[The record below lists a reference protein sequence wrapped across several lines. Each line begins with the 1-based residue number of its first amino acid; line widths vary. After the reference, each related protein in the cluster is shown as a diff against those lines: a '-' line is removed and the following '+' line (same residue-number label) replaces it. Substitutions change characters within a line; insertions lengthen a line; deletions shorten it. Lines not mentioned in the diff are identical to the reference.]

1 MAAGNRRL
9 LKLRPAR
16 IRVVSMGLKI
26 IQIKKN
32 YPCIVTKQACHEFN
46 KVCGTKMKMVEI
58 DELLNTS
65 NNKCYL
71 SELGKTIGINGNTIN
86 SSNAAYICIQPE
98 NITTVNGNQ
107 LFAWLHRKRDSKWGR
122 LMFGTEKDFNTF
134 VAKMNLCGI
143 GCLQFETGNEKDAFC
158 DKLFKTVKKGT
169 FETMKE
175 LKNYLETKIDLTM
188 RDCDG
193 KIDTHL
199 NANNGYEIYLKGELQ
214 DGNKLYKPMVKTMK
228 KVKPIIKMG
237 IKLVLVAVMLLA
249 GNGVWA
255 QIVERD
261 VRYQITSHTF
271 PYTAAVVQYTTGYY
285 SYFYSGSINIKDTI
299 EYNGTTYTVTAI
311 DDYAFYGCSNLTNV
325 SIPNT
330 VKTIGSYSFIGS
342 GITTI
347 TIPDSV
353 VSIGTYAFYNSQ
365 LTSVTIGNSVK
376 NVGRFA
382 FNSGQLARTNYTGTI
397 SQWCSIN
404 FESYSANPVFNSQNL
419 YINNQLVT
427 ELTFPN
433 NVDTIKKATFIND
446 TCIKSIVFGDSVK
459 HIADSAFW
467 GCSSIDTLTFLR
479 QMPPTTGRFWKS
491 GVPGNAIYRIPCG
504 SYPWYLNALGT
515 AIIIESPFYTFS
527 VMSEDTLKGN
537 AQVLSPTT
545 CTNPQSVIYAVANN
559 GYTFSHWSDNNV
571 QNPRTLTVTQ
581 DTALI
586 AYFTQTTPQQ
596 WYNFAVIPEDT
607 TKGTVQVFAQPSQA
621 SPQATFIAL
630 PKAGYDFSHWND
642 NNTQNPRSI
651 TVTQDTILVAYFTRQ
666 TQQWYNFIAVSED
679 NTKGTVQIVTQPTQ
693 ASPQATIIALPNTG
707 YTFARWSDGNTQNPR
722 TLTVTQDTVLIAYFT
737 SNQGIAEAEND
748 IISVRTANGN
758 ILLEGVSGERVYV
771 SDVLGRVIYNATVN
785 ERAEIAVRNSG
796 VYFVKVGNRP
806 ARKVVVV
813 R

>member
-1 MAAGNRRL
+1 
-9 LKLRPAR
+9 
-16 IRVVSMGLKI
+16 
-26 IQIKKN
+26 
-32 YPCIVTKQACHEFN
+32 
-46 KVCGTKMKMVEI
+46 
-58 DELLNTS
+58 
-65 NNKCYL
+65 
-71 SELGKTIGINGNTIN
+71 
-86 SSNAAYICIQPE
+86 
-98 NITTVNGNQ
+98 
-107 LFAWLHRKRDSKWGR
+107 
-122 LMFGTEKDFNTF
+122 MFGTEKDFNTF
-134 VAKMNLCGI
+134 VANRNSCCI
-143 GCLQFETGNEKDAFC
+143 GGLMFETGNEKDSFC
-158 DKLFKTVKKGT
+158 DKLFKTIKKGT
-169 FETMKE
+169 FETMEE
-175 LKNYLETKIDLTM
+175 LKKYLETKIDLTM
-188 RDCDG
+188 LDSDG

-199 NANNGYEIYLKGELQ
+199 NANNDYEIYLKGELQ

-237 IKLVLVAVMLLA
+237 IKLVLAAVMLLA

-261 VRYQITSHTF
+261 VRYQITSNTF

-285 SYFYSGSINIKDTI
+285 YTYYYSGSINIKDTI

-397 SQWCSIN
+397 SQWSSIN
-404 FESYSANPVFNSQNL
+404 FESNSANPVFNSQNL

-433 NVDTIKKATFIND
+433 NVDTIKKAAFIND
-446 TCIKSIVFGDSVK
+446 TCIKSVVFGDSLK

-479 QMPPTTGRFWKS
+479 QRPPTKGRVWNR
-491 GVPGNAIYRIPCG
+491 GIHGNAIHKIPCG

-515 AIIIESPFYTFS
+515 VIIIESPFYTFS
-527 VMSEDTLKGN
+527 VMSEDTLMGN
-537 AQVLSPTT
+537 AQVLSPAT

-559 GYTFSHWSDNNV
+559 GYTFSHWSDNNT

-630 PKAGYDFSHWND
+630 PKAGYDFSHWSD

-651 TVTQDTILVAYFTRQ
+651 TVTQDTIMVAYFTQQ

-693 ASPQATIIALPNTG
+693 ASPQATIISLPNTG
-707 YTFARWSDGNTQNPR
+707 YSFVRWSDGNTQNPR
-722 TLTVTQDTVLIAYFT
+722 TLTVTQDTVLIAYFA
-737 SNQGIAEAEND
+737 SNQVIAEAEND
-748 IISVRTANGN
+748 NVIIRTANSH

-785 ERAEIAVRNSG
+785 ERAEIAVKNRG

-806 ARKVVVV
+806 AQKVVVI

>member
-1 MAAGNRRL
+1 
-9 LKLRPAR
+9 
-16 IRVVSMGLKI
+16 
-26 IQIKKN
+26 
-32 YPCIVTKQACHEFN
+32 
-46 KVCGTKMKMVEI
+46 MKMVEI

-169 FETMKE
+169 FETMEE

-193 KIDTHL
+193 KINTHL

-237 IKLVLVAVMLLA
+237 IKLVLAAIMLLA
-249 GNGVWA
+249 ANGVGA
-255 QIVERD
+255 YDFQAGGIC
-261 VRYQITSHTF
+261 YNITSNNM
-271 PYTAAVVQYTTGYY
+271 PYTVEVTTNIYGGSNNYTG
-285 SYFYSGSINIKDTI
+285 NITI
-299 EYNGTTYTVTAI
+299 PSSVIYNGITYVVTAI
-311 DDYAFYGCSNLTNV
+311 GEQAFGGCTGLTQI

-330 VKTIGSYSFIGS
+330 VRTIGRQAFFGAQ
-342 GITTI
+342 ITTI
-347 TIPDSV
+347 TIPNSV
-353 VSIGTYAFYNSQ
+353 VSIGREAFDYCCCLSH
-365 LTSVTIGNSVK
+365 
-376 NVGRFA
+376 
-382 FNSGQLARTNYTGTI
+382 TNYTGTV
-397 SQWCSIN
+397 SQWCSIDFN
-404 FESYSANPVFNSQNL
+404 GYLANPISISRNL
-419 YINNQLVT
+419 YINNQLIT
-427 ELTFPN
+427 KLTIPN
-433 NVDTIKKATFIND
+433 DVDTIKRVAFIYD
-446 TCIKSIVFGDSVK
+446 TCIKSVVFGDSAK

-467 GCSSIDTLTFLR
+467 GCSSIDTLTFLTH
-479 QMPPTTGRFWKS
+479 MPPTTGRGWQRN
-491 GVPGNAIYRIPCG
+491 VPGNAIYRIPCG

-537 AQVLSPTT
+537 AQVLSPAT

-630 PKAGYDFSHWND
+630 PKAGYDFSHWSD

-651 TVTQDTILVAYFTRQ
+651 TVTQDTIMVAYFTQQ

-693 ASPQATIIALPNTG
+693 ASPQATIIALPHTG
-707 YTFARWSDGNTQNPR
+707 YTFVRWSDGNTQNPR

-737 SNQGIAEAEND
+737 SNQGIAEAESDN
-748 IISVRTANGN
+748 ISIRTANGH
-758 ILLEGVSGERVYV
+758 ILLEGIGNERVYV
-771 SDVLGRVIYNATVN
+771 SDVLGRIVYNTTVN
-785 ERAEIAVRNSG
+785 EKADIAVKNRG

-806 ARKVVVV
+806 AQKVVVIK
-813 R
+813 

>member
-1 MAAGNRRL
+1 MKLGN
-9 LKLRPAR
+9 
-16 IRVVSMGLKI
+16 
-26 IQIKKN
+26 KN
-32 YPCIVTKQACHEFN
+32 
-46 KVCGTKMKMVEI
+46 
-58 DELLNTS
+58 ELDTYFS
-65 NNKCYL
+65 
-71 SELGKTIGINGNTIN
+71 
-86 SSNAAYICIQPE
+86 
-98 NITTVNGNQ
+98 
-107 LFAWLHRKRDSKWGR
+107 
-122 LMFGTEKDFNTF
+122 
-134 VAKMNLCGI
+134 KMNSCSI
-143 GCLQFETGNEKDAFC
+143 GGLLFETGNEKDAFC

-169 FETMKE
+169 FETMEE

-193 KIDTHL
+193 KINTHL

-237 IKLVLVAVMLLA
+237 IKLVLAAIMLLVV
-249 GNGVWA
+249 NGVWA
-255 QIVERD
+255 YSFQVGGI
-261 VRYQITSHTF
+261 YYNITNDTVA
-271 PYTAAVVQYTTGYY
+271 PYTVEVTNNGGAYGG
-285 SYFYSGSINIKDTI
+285 SNSYSGIIIVPS
-299 EYNGTTYTVTAI
+299 TVTFNGQIYIVNAI
-311 DDYAFYGCSNLTNV
+311 GGRAFDGTWDRYLEVTLPN
-325 SIPNT
+325 SI
-330 VKTIGSYSFIGS
+330 KTIGYGAFAGS
-342 GITTI
+342 GITSI

-353 VSIGTYAFYNSQ
+353 ISIGEQAFYGCNN
-365 LTSVTIGNSVK
+365 LTIVTMGKSVK
-376 NVGRFA
+376 NIGDMA
-382 FNSGQLARTNYTGTI
+382 FYWCINLNQTNYSGTI
-397 SQWCSIN
+397 TEWCHID
-404 FESYSANPVFNSQNL
+404 FEGGISNPVHYSHNL

-427 ELTFPN
+427 ELTFSN
-433 NVDTIKKATFIND
+433 NVDTIKKVAFIND
-446 TCIKSIVFGDSVK
+446 TCIKSVVFGDSVK

-467 GCSSIDTLTFLR
+467 GCSSIDTLTFLG
-479 QMPPTTGRFWKS
+479 QMPPTTGRVWNR
-491 GVPGNAIYRIPCG
+491 GVPGNAIHRIPCG
-504 SYPWYLNALGT
+504 SYPWYLNAFGT
-515 AIIIESPFYTFS
+515 ALFFENPFYSFS
-527 VMSEDTLKGN
+527 VISEDTLKGN
-537 AQVLSPTT
+537 AQVLSLAT

-559 GYTFSHWSDNNV
+559 GYSFSHWSDNNT

-630 PKAGYDFSHWND
+630 PKAGYDFSHWSD

-651 TVTQDTILVAYFTRQ
+651 TVTQDTIMVAYFTQQ

-737 SNQGIAEAEND
+737 SNQGIAEAENENVT
-748 IISVRTANGN
+748 IRTANGH
-758 ILLEGVSGERVYV
+758 ILLEGINGEHAYV
-771 SDVLGRVIYNATVN
+771 TDVLGRVIYNATVN
-785 ERAEIAVRNSG
+785 ERAEIAVRNRG

-806 ARKVVVV
+806 AQKVVVA

>member
-1 MAAGNRRL
+1 
-9 LKLRPAR
+9 
-16 IRVVSMGLKI
+16 
-26 IQIKKN
+26 
-32 YPCIVTKQACHEFN
+32 
-46 KVCGTKMKMVEI
+46 MVEI

-193 KIDTHL
+193 KINTHL

-237 IKLVLVAVMLLA
+237 IKLVLAAVMLLA

-261 VRYQITSHTF
+261 VRYQITSDTF
-271 PYTAAVVQYTTGYY
+271 PYTAAVVQYTHTVYY

-330 VKTIGSYSFIGS
+330 VKTIGSYSFNGS

-404 FESYSANPVFNSQNL
+404 FKSNSANPVFNSQNL

-446 TCIKSIVFGDSVK
+446 TCIKSIVFGDSLK

-479 QMPPTTGRFWKS
+479 QMPPTTGRVWNR
-491 GVPGNAIYRIPCG
+491 GVPGNAIHRIPCG
-504 SYPWYLNALGT
+504 SYPWYLNAFGT
-515 AIIIESPFYTFS
+515 ALFFENPFYSFS
-527 VMSEDTLKGN
+527 VISEDTLKGN
-537 AQVLSPTT
+537 AQVLSLAT

-559 GYTFSHWSDNNV
+559 GYSFSHWSDNNT

-630 PKAGYDFSHWND
+630 PKSGYDFSHWSD

-651 TVTQDTILVAYFTRQ
+651 TVTQDTIMVAYFTQQ

-722 TLTVTQDTVLIAYFT
+722 TLTVTQDTVLIAYFA
-737 SNQGIAEAEND
+737 SNQSIAEAEND
-748 IISVRTANGN
+748 IISIRTANGH
-758 ILLEGVSGERVYV
+758 ILLEGVGNERVYV

-785 ERAEIAVRNSG
+785 EKAEIAVKNQG
-796 VYFVKVGNRP
+796 IYFVKIGSRP
-806 ARKVVVV
+806 AQKVVVA

>member
-1 MAAGNRRL
+1 
-9 LKLRPAR
+9 
-16 IRVVSMGLKI
+16 
-26 IQIKKN
+26 
-32 YPCIVTKQACHEFN
+32 
-46 KVCGTKMKMVEI
+46 MVEI

-71 SELGKTIGINGNTIN
+71 SELGKTMGINGNTIN

-193 KIDTHL
+193 KINTHL

-237 IKLVLVAVMLLA
+237 IKLVLAAIMLLA

-255 QIVERD
+255 QIVDRD
-261 VRYQITSHTF
+261 VRYQITSDTF
-271 PYTAAVVQYTTGYY
+271 PYTAAVIEYHAQYQPSYY
-285 SYFYSGSINIKDTI
+285 SGTITIQDTI
-299 EYNGTTYTVTAI
+299 VYNGITYTVTAI
-311 DDYAFYGCSNLTNV
+311 NDYAFYNAPNLTHV

-330 VKTIGSYSFIGS
+330 VKTIGDCAFNVS
-342 GITTI
+342 GIKSI

-353 VSIGTYAFYNSQ
+353 ITIGAYAFSQCDSLVDITIGKSVKKIGRNAYRNIFGHGGPNDPTYNSGWGP
-365 LTSVTIGNSVK
+365 VRV
-376 NVGRFA
+376 
-382 FNSGQLARTNYTGTI
+382 NYTGSS
-397 SQWCSIN
+397 SQWASII
-404 FESYSANPVFNSQNL
+404 FENAFSNPIFASRRIF
-419 YINNQLVT
+419 INNQLVT

-433 NVDTIKKATFIND
+433 NVDTIKKAAFIND
-446 TCIKSIVFGDSVK
+446 TCIKSIVFGDSLK
-459 HIADSAFW
+459 HIADSAFL

-479 QMPPTTGRFWKS
+479 QMPPTTGRVWNR
-491 GVPGNAIYRIPCG
+491 GVPGNAIYKIPCG
-504 SYPWYLNALGT
+504 SYSWYLNALGT
-515 AIIIESPFYTFS
+515 VIIIESPFYTFS

-537 AQVLSPTT
+537 AQVLSPAT

-630 PKAGYDFSHWND
+630 PKAGYDFSHWSD

-651 TVTQDTILVAYFTRQ
+651 TVTQDTIMVAYFTQQ

-679 NTKGTVQIVTQPTQ
+679 NTKGTVQVVTQPTQ
-693 ASPQATIIALPNTG
+693 ENPQAIIVALPNTG
-707 YTFARWSDGNTQNPR
+707 YTFTRWSDGNTQNPR
-722 TLTVTQDTVLIAYFT
+722 TLTVTQDTVLIAFFA

-748 IISVRTANGN
+748 NISVRTVNGH
-758 ILLEGVSGERVYV
+758 ILLEGVSNERVYV
-771 SDVLGRVIYNATVN
+771 SDVLGRVVYHATVN
-785 ERAEIAVRNSG
+785 ERAQIMVKNQG
-796 VYFVKVGNRP
+796 VYFVKIGSRP
-806 ARKVVVV
+806 AQKVVVI

>member
-1 MAAGNRRL
+1 MKKVEIEDLLNASKNRCYL
-9 LKLRPAR
+9 
-16 IRVVSMGLKI
+16 SKI
-26 IQIKKN
+26 
-32 YPCIVTKQACHEFN
+32 
-46 KVCGTKMKMVEI
+46 GTKM
-58 DELLNTS
+58 DL
-65 NNKCYL
+65 
-71 SELGKTIGINGNTIN
+71 NGNTLTDATATYMCVYPKEIEMLDGQQLYVWLQIKN
-86 SSNAAYICIQPE
+86 GKLSNMKL
-98 NITTVNGNQ
+98 GNKNE
-107 LFAWLHRKRDSKWGR
+107 LDTYFS
-122 LMFGTEKDFNTF
+122 
-134 VAKMNLCGI
+134 KMNSCSI
-143 GCLQFETGNEKDAFC
+143 GGLLFETGNEKDAFC

-169 FETMKE
+169 FETMEE

-188 RDCDG
+188 HDCDG
-193 KIDTHL
+193 KINTHL

-237 IKLVLVAVMLLA
+237 IKLVLAAVMLLA

-311 DDYAFYGCSNLTNV
+311 DDYAFYGCSNLTSV

-330 VKTIGSYSFIGS
+330 VKTIGSYSFLGS

-404 FESYSANPVFNSQNL
+404 FESNSANPVFNSQNL

-433 NVDTIKKATFIND
+433 NVDTIKKVTFIND
-446 TCIKSIVFGDSVK
+446 TCIKSIVFGDSLK

-491 GVPGNAIYRIPCG
+491 GVPGNAIYRIPCR

-537 AQVLSPTT
+537 AQVLSPAT

-630 PKAGYDFSHWND
+630 PKAGYDFSHWSD

-651 TVTQDTILVAYFTRQ
+651 TVTQDTVLVAYFTQQ

-679 NTKGTVQIVTQPTQ
+679 NTKGTVQVVTQPTQ
-693 ASPQATIIALPNTG
+693 ASPQATIIALPHTG
-707 YTFARWSDGNTQNPR
+707 YTFSRWSDGNTQNPR
-722 TLTVTQDTVLIAYFT
+722 TLTVTQDTVLIAYFA
-737 SNQGIAEAEND
+737 SNQSIAEAEKDNVS
-748 IISVRTANGN
+748 IRTANGH
-758 ILLEGVSGERVYV
+758 ILLEGINGEQAYV
-771 SDVLGRVIYNATVN
+771 TDVLGRVVYNATVN
-785 ERAEIAVRNSG
+785 ERAQIMVKNQG
-796 VYFVKVGNRP
+796 IYFVKIGSHP
-806 ARKVVVV
+806 AQKVVVI